1 MIAELVARA
10 QRGDHEAFEDLVR
23 GPYDRLYAVARRIL
37 RDPPAAE
44 DAVQDTLVHA
54 WRNLRA
60 LRDPDRFEAWLH
72 RPLVNACRGHAR
84 RAKRRPIE
92 VNVLPIDRAD
102 RPTPVLTHYLGYQAL
117 RPRRSTAPSRLM
129 I

>member
-1 MIAELVARA
+1 MTACTRSPGGSCAI
-10 QRGDHEAFEDLVR
+10 
-23 GPYDRLYAVARRIL
+23 
-37 RDPPAAE
+37 DPSAAE
-44 DAVQDTLVHA
+44 DAVQDTLVRA

-84 RAKRRPIE
+84 PAERRPIE